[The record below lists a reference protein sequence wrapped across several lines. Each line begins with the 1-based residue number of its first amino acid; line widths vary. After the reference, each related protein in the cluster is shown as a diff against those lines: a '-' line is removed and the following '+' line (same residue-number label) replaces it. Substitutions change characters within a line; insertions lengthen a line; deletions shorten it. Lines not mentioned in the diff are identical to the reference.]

1 MEATNLTYW
10 SAPRTMWADEELLR
24 AWRGGD
30 GTAGDTLVQ
39 RHYASVRRFFD
50 LRVPEVAEDM
60 TQLAFLA
67 CVEGRERV
75 RSDASFK
82 AYMFGV
88 ARRLLLR
95 HLRGEDRFARMAQ
108 FRAAQGPDTT
118 LTPSGV
124 VALRQEHRLL
134 LRAFAELSTD
144 EQIALQ
150 LFYWEGLGNAEI
162 AAALDV
168 SLTAVTSRISRARQ
182 RLRREIENIR
192 VRAEVRASLLDDLE
206 GWTRSVVPGARD
218 PVTPG

>member
-1 MEATNLTYW
+1 MVVPNLTYW
-10 SAPRTMWADEELLR
+10 AAPRTMWADDDLLR
-24 AWRGGD
+24 AWRAGD
-30 GTAGDTLVQ
+30 GSAGDTLVQ

-67 CVEGRERV
+67 CVEGRERL
-75 RSDASFK
+75 RDEAGFRP
-82 AYMFGV
+82 YMFGV

-95 HLRGEDRFARMAQ
+95 HLRGEERFERMAQ

-134 LRAFAELSTD
+134 LRAYAELTPD

-150 LFYWEGLGNAEI
+150 MFYWEGLANAEI
-162 AAALDV
+162 AAVLEISV
-168 SLTAVTSRISRARQ
+168 TAVTTRISRARQ

-192 VRAEVRASLLDDLE
+192 ARADVRASLLADLE
-206 GWTRSVVPGARD
+206 GWTRSVVPT
-218 PVTPG
+218 VST

>member
-1 MEATNLTYW
+1 MAVANLTYW
-10 SAPRTMWADEELLR
+10 SAPRTMWPDEELLR
-24 AWRGGD
+24 AWRAGD
-30 GTAGDTLVQ
+30 GAAGDTLVQ

-50 LRVPEVAEDM
+50 LRVPSVAEDM

-67 CVEGRERV
+67 CVEGRERL
-75 RSDASFK
+75 RNEAGFK

-95 HLRGEDRFARMAQ
+95 HLRGEERFATMAQ
-108 FRAAQGPDTT
+108 FRTAQGPDTT

-134 LRAFAELSTD
+134 LRAYAELTPD

-150 LFYWEGLGNAEI
+150 MFYWEGLSNADI
-162 AAALDV
+162 AAVLEV
-168 SLTAVTSRISRARQ
+168 SLTAVTTRISRARQ

-192 VRAEVRASLLDDLE
+192 VRADVRASLLADLE
-206 GWTRSVVPGARD
+206 GWTRSVVPDA
-218 PVTPG
+218 PIQ

>member
-1 MEATNLTYW
+1 MAVANLTYW
-10 SAPRTMWADEELLR
+10 AAPRTMWGDDDLLR
-24 AWRGGD
+24 AWRAGD
-30 GTAGDTLVQ
+30 GSAGDTLVQ

-50 LRVPEVAEDM
+50 LRVPEVADDL

-67 CVEGRERV
+67 CVEGRERL
-75 RSDASFK
+75 RNDAGFK

-95 HLRGEDRFARMAQ
+95 HLRGEERFERMAQ

-134 LRAFAELSTD
+134 LRAYAELSPD

-150 LFYWEGLGNAEI
+150 MFYWEGLGNAEI
-162 AAALDV
+162 AAVLEV
-168 SLTAVTSRISRARQ
+168 SLTAVTTRISRARQ

-192 VRAEVRASLLDDLE
+192 VRADVRASLLADLE
-206 GWTRSVVPGARD
+206 GWTRSVVPD
-218 PVTPG
+218 VPM